1 MALPICR
8 CQASC
13 WGYIGGLRLQIE
25 TCLPGCRMTLCSAGR
40 LVSCRSRATANG
52 MSHGGEGGRLFPAL
66 LRDVTCGA
74 PKSARGR
81 ALWASP
87 PSASIDSLCVMQ
99 RGRSKSPKVLRS
111 MFHVDSH
118 LPFSQRFR
126 VPLVTEKAMRT
137 LTSLNLPRM
146 TSKALLGLV
155 ERL

>member
-1 MALPICR
+1 M
-8 CQASC
+8 
-13 WGYIGGLRLQIE
+13 
-25 TCLPGCRMTLCSAGR
+25 
-40 LVSCRSRATANG
+40 
-52 MSHGGEGGRLFPAL
+52 
-66 LRDVTCGA
+66 
-74 PKSARGR
+74 
-81 ALWASP
+81 
-87 PSASIDSLCVMQ
+87 
-99 RGRSKSPKVLRS
+99 LRS